1 MAKFCLCAAVGFY
14 LLQLCLAEI
23 ALNISCRIAGVFHVE
38 KNHRYSLTREDAIE
52 LCKSLNSTLPTWEQ
66 IEKAYNLGFETCRY
80 GYIED
85 KIVVPRHTPHP
96 LCAANN
102 TGIYTLTSNKTTLF
116 DTYCFNSSETREKV
130 CEPVISLYSPWPN
143 NQSIIDIF
151 NADGSRYIGGKIY
164 TERPPVVTDDD
175 NIGGSGSAN
184 DSGTTEPSIFRPDS
198 SHYPHHPDD
207 VTSMYD
213 EEGDH
218 DSTRAPGTHDKDS
231 GQDVSEDSHS
241 KTTGKA
247 VSPHHGSHEETTTQH
262 LWNYSVFWPS
272 IDYKEKQ
279 QQPPTEG
286 TWDESS
292 EEEEDDDGEEGS
304 GNFYPET
311 FHDWNSGVKEPYSSN
326 TTVVSIKDVKH
337 EDSAH
342 DSLLHGVYSGRDSEV
357 RYSTNDTREDVPPR
371 IVPLGD
377 HEHYSTAVS
386 PSDGFFKQED
396 STQHRLDD
404 DYSGLETGL
413 ASPTNTYSDVLQPGG
428 LAPSSERESNLETE
442 SFHTAVLSN
451 GSSTHEES
459 DQDHSSVDK
468 LGRRSGKDSTNRTI
482 HGVLETLIPPSENDH
497 ENESSHKDGDGG
509 KNEDPAQDS
518 LSSVDQ
524 PLWGSE
530 EKYPANATKD
540 DILPVFFPTSQSEH
554 EQQQTV
560 TALTSHDGAK
570 HEDTSH
576 DSLLPLDYPR
586 WGTEDLYPTNN
597 TWNDIPHSLAP
608 PNENENGSP
617 HKHITDVMSNDGMKH
632 EDTTQDPLLHGMYP
646 ERASEEIP
654 LINASSGIIHPGIIH
669 PTENEHKHESLN
681 TVVVP
686 TGDTNYEE
694 SMNDNG
700 WMHGIHH
707 GWDHEDRYPANTSKD
722 DALLGIISPNES
734 KHEHDP
740 ETSHTA
746 VVTRDGSKHE
756 DSTPDPHMNGLLP
769 WWNSEE
775 KYSTNTSS
783 DEVLPGILPNNNEH
797 ENEQSHTVVVPN
809 GGTDNEDSAQ
819 DPLTPKPYPD
829 WDSEERHPGNKSTD
843 ILVPGIIFPA
853 ENVHEKE
860 TSHTAVT
867 HSDDAYHEDST
878 QQPLSTAHQPGLD
891 NEEKHPTDTS
901 NVVSHNGAKEEDS
914 TRGPV
919 RHDIQLGNEDQYT
932 TKSTE
937 TVLYHGIVPRK
948 GHRNKTDHTVV
959 TSNRVKNEESTQDP
973 QLNGLHPE
981 WRNEGKHLV
990 NNTQDDAIPGA
1001 YPEISRGSDRH
1012 PSSPTASGSGE
1023 SQVEIENERSQP
1035 RKAHIP
1041 DWLIVVAS
1049 LLALAL
1055 ILGVC
1060 IAVNSRRRCGQKQK
1074 LVINNGKGA
1083 IDDKNTGGL
1092 NGEASKS
1099 QEMVHLV
1106 HKEKPE
1112 NQTGPHDE
1120 FLAID
1125 ETQNQQDMALKTGV

>member
-497 ENESSHKDGDGG
+497 ENESSHKD
-509 KNEDPAQDS
+509 
-518 LSSVDQ
+518 
-524 PLWGSE
+524 
-530 EKYPANATKD
+530 
-540 DILPVFFPTSQSEH
+540 
-554 EQQQTV
+554 
-560 TALTSHDGAK
+560 
-570 HEDTSH
+570 
-576 DSLLPLDYPR
+576 
-586 WGTEDLYPTNN
+586 
-597 TWNDIPHSLAP
+597 
-608 PNENENGSP
+608 
-617 HKHITDVMSNDGMKH
+617 VMSNDGMKH

-948 GHRNKTDHTVV
+948 GHRNKTDHTAVV